1 MKRVFQIALIA
12 FFLMHDFKL
21 FAQGGPG
28 DDDDNEDLEGDDLPA
43 APINTKLI
51 YLGIIGI
58 MFAFYL
64 FNKKRKQII

>member
-28 DDDDNEDLEGDDLPA
+28 DDDDNGDLEGSDPPA

-64 FNKKRKQII
+64 FNKKTKQIN